1 MVVEGINALPAAMQL
16 KEKYGVELP
25 IIETVNEIIKNKAD
39 AKKAVYALM
48 TREKKDEIE
57 F

>member
-1 MVVEGINALPAAMQL
+1 MDGNNTYKKIQTW